1 MNKFIRL
8 KFSSPRLFHA
18 LMSFCGFLLC
28 GGLLVFAEPF
38 SHIGSMDDDKLKPK
52 GHLSKQSIQLER
64 LAKEAGKFSWKGVLD
79 YTMGGV
85 DPVTGEVG
93 SKFIPISGTVD
104 SQMVFG
110 NKILLRRSTSSGSP
124 FLTYHFDS
132 YRTDL
137 NQYFSISLDPNQT
150 AIAYRSGNYQE
161 GDRVLRDYTG
171 YVKEKINFDT
181 ETRTLSAEVFLGESN
196 TPFIRI
202 SQEEIRGQVKDL
214 MKEILTSKLNQ
225 NRINKSKAS
234 GNPAENYS
242 DEHSLLL
249 KFFGNYG
256 DPEGNEKPRISRLLA
271 GGRFLS
277 TVSLSVED
285 FLEPDSISIM
295 GFDSRRGV
303 FQMFILESDS
313 PNPRYLEGDF
323 DGIVL
328 RFRDPFA
335 QEKDRSNPVLTY
347 TFNEK
352 PGYVEESFES
362 GKKVVTHFVPLKSM
376 KKKR

>member
-28 GGLLVFAEPF
+28 GGLLVFAETF

-181 ETRTLSAEVFLGESN
+181 ETRTLSAEVF
-196 TPFIRI
+196 
-202 SQEEIRGQVKDL
+202 
-214 MKEILTSKLNQ
+214 
-225 NRINKSKAS
+225 
-234 GNPAENYS
+234 
-242 DEHSLLL
+242 
-249 KFFGNYG
+249 
-256 DPEGNEKPRISRLLA
+256 
-271 GGRFLS
+271 
-277 TVSLSVED
+277 
-285 FLEPDSISIM
+285 
-295 GFDSRRGV
+295 
-303 FQMFILESDS
+303 
-313 PNPRYLEGDF
+313 
-323 DGIVL
+323 
-328 RFRDPFA
+328 
-335 QEKDRSNPVLTY
+335 
-347 TFNEK
+347 
-352 PGYVEESFES
+352 
-362 GKKVVTHFVPLKSM
+362 
-376 KKKR
+376 